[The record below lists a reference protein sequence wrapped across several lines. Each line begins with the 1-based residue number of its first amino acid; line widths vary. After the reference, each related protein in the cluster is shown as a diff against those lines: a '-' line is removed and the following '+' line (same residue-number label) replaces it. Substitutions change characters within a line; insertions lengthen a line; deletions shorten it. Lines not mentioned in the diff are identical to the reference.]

1 MEDFSKKLKD
11 AERLAAR
18 SGVSRRD
25 FMQLAMM
32 TGLSVS
38 AAGAMFSKAE
48 AAETPKKGG
57 TLRMGMEGGS
67 ATDSLDPRTYAD
79 SVMIAASLAVYD
91 SMVEF
96 DNAGN
101 PTGALLESWEA
112 KPGAVEW
119 IFNVRQ
125 GIKFSNGKTLDA
137 DDILYS
143 IGIHRGED
151 TKSPAKGIL
160 AQIADIK
167 AITPSQISVTLSS
180 GNADFPVI
188 LGDYHLVIVP
198 NGFTDWENPVGTGAY
213 KLASFEPGV
222 RLVFENRG
230 DYWMAGRANF
240 DRVELLNIQD
250 VAARTAAL
258 QSGQVDAVN
267 RLDAR
272 TVDLM
277 KGNNALSI
285 VRTKGT
291 GNRFCFVSRVTSPG
305 FENKDLRLALKWGID
320 REKIIDSVY
329 SGYAVPGNDHT
340 LDAFNPYYNTDMPQ
354 RAYDPDKAAYH
365 FKKSGLSGEITLS
378 TSEGAWGSAVDC
390 AQLYQESMSKAGI
403 TLNVKKESA
412 DGYWDNVWLKE
423 PFCAVYWGRRL
434 SADQTFTQVYGSG
447 SDWNDSDWR
456 VPAFDKL
463 VEAARVELDET
474 KRKEQYF
481 ECQEM
486 IAEDGGMV
494 CFAITDYLDG
504 YSSKVMGVQP
514 HARYDMNDN
523 RIASKGWFA

>member
-101 PTGALLESWEA
+101 PTGALLESLEA

-160 AQIADIK
+160 AQIAILK
-167 AITPSQISVTLSS
+167 PSHQAKSPLPCRLEMLTSPLSWVTTTWLLSLTASQIGKIQLE
-180 GNADFPVI
+180 
-188 LGDYHLVIVP
+188 LVPI
-198 NGFTDWENPVGTGAY
+198 N
-213 KLASFEPGV
+213 
-222 RLVFENRG
+222 
-230 DYWMAGRANF
+230 
-240 DRVELLNIQD
+240 
-250 VAARTAAL
+250 
-258 QSGQVDAVN
+258 
-267 RLDAR
+267 
-272 TVDLM
+272 
-277 KGNNALSI
+277 
-285 VRTKGT
+285 
-291 GNRFCFVSRVTSPG
+291 
-305 FENKDLRLALKWGID
+305 
-320 REKIIDSVY
+320 
-329 SGYAVPGNDHT
+329 
-340 LDAFNPYYNTDMPQ
+340 
-354 RAYDPDKAAYH
+354 
-365 FKKSGLSGEITLS
+365 
-378 TSEGAWGSAVDC
+378 
-390 AQLYQESMSKAGI
+390 
-403 TLNVKKESA
+403 
-412 DGYWDNVWLKE
+412 
-423 PFCAVYWGRRL
+423 
-434 SADQTFTQVYGSG
+434 
-447 SDWNDSDWR
+447 
-456 VPAFDKL
+456 
-463 VEAARVELDET
+463 
-474 KRKEQYF
+474 
-481 ECQEM
+481 
-486 IAEDGGMV
+486 
-494 CFAITDYLDG
+494 
-504 YSSKVMGVQP
+504 
-514 HARYDMNDN
+514 
-523 RIASKGWFA
+523 